1 MKFRVHVYLPAVK
14 SAAPLQFEELGT
26 NLLLFSH
33 HIHDIS
39 NSAYF
44 GRVRMRTSDRPLE
57 CSQVAEGDRS
67 IRSVHPMQAVAT
79 S

>member
-44 GRVRMRTSDRPLE
+44 ERVRMRTSDRPFVADVRSLLI
-57 CSQVAEGDRS
+57 CSPLSLWTDLS
-67 IRSVHPMQAVAT
+67 HSL
-79 S
+79 